1 MVSERYERG
10 SMIITSNK
18 SFTKWGGVL
27 GDKVLATAILDRLLH
42 YGEVV
47 SLHGNSCRLKDRLTL
62 VLGGDKLK

>member
-1 MVSERYERG
+1 
-10 SMIITSNK
+10 MIITSNK